1 MKHAKGVSELVADK
15 IALCMASSMSLASYS
30 GLACQ
35 APVQRYFVQSKV
47 APNNSSSGKA
57 VKYVPPWEVL
67 HLRGLE

>member
-1 MKHAKGVSELVADK
+1 MKHANGDSELVADR

-30 GLACQ
+30 GLAWQ

-67 HLRGLE
+67 QLRGLE